1 MTEEKNELYEKAFKC
16 IFDSFKTDNDIF
28 DRIKIYETQYDFL
41 DFPRTVNVI
50 SQDERESHPLLTLDQ
65 IAELKTKDHSNIY
78 DFLESETTFQELI
91 KYTID
96 VKSKQNQV
104 FENLKKA
111 IEGEK
116 GIIEQIKA
124 LSRKRV
130 VAIIGKNYELI
141 SGVFTYLWLTHP
153 YNGNN
158 PANWLLFKTPIR
170 QYFCSLAG
178 KYIPNRIPFVY
189 GNCNGLDVKEMK
201 EGLYSVQHEL
211 ENCSKQSKNVRLQG
225 FELRSSALQSFELKK
240 MVFLR
245 DINCNAHIEALN
257 MMVGMIKDGLLPKE
271 DVIVSTD
278 TLPQGFKEQFD
289 VIRLEPEQN
298 TPANTPQKVIPFPTP
313 SGTQWHEVKITLLD
327 NENVSIKI
335 KGNVVKKNY
344 AELGF
349 KDSRTGKP
357 SKLWL
362 YFEGLLSSNGE
373 ITNYPTTEKAIIE
386 KNISDLRRML
396 KRCFAIN
403 DDPIP
408 YKKTKDYTGYKTDF
422 LIEGK
427 SYTRDYEESI
437 RKNNKKGIPQKGN
450 RYKNETE
457 DLDNET
463 NIDD

>member
-1 MTEEKNELYEKAFKC
+1 MLSIHLELLDEKHRRV
-16 IFDSFKTDNDIF
+16 F
-28 DRIKIYETQYDFL
+28 DRLGALKEQLYLSGGTALSLQIAHRLSYDFDL
-41 DFPRTVNVI
+41 FLSRA
-50 SQDERESHPLLTLDQ
+50 LTRADRV
-65 IAELKTKDHSNIY
+65 K
-78 DFLESETTFQELI
+78 
-91 KYTID
+91 
-96 VKSKQNQV
+96 VKSLFRV
-104 FENLKKA
+104 DRVNLD
-111 IEGEK
+111 IPD
-116 GIIEQIKA
+116 Q
-124 LSRKRV
+124 LD
-130 VAIIGKNYELI
+130 LI
-141 SGVFTYLWLTHP
+141 V
-153 YNGNN
+153 
-158 PANWLLFKTPIR
+158 
-170 QYFCSLAG
+170 
-178 KYIPNRIPFVY
+178 
-189 GNCNGLDVKEMK
+189 
-201 EGLYSVQHEL
+201 
-211 ENCSKQSKNVRLQG
+211 
-225 FELRSSALQSFELKK
+225 
-240 MVFLR
+240 
-245 DINCNAHIEALN
+245 
-257 MMVGMIKDGLLPKE
+257 E
-271 DVIVSTD
+271 D
-278 TLPQGFKEQFD
+278 
-289 VIRLEPEQN
+289 
-298 TPANTPQKVIPFPTP
+298 
-313 SGTQWHEVKITLLD
+313 EVKITLLD